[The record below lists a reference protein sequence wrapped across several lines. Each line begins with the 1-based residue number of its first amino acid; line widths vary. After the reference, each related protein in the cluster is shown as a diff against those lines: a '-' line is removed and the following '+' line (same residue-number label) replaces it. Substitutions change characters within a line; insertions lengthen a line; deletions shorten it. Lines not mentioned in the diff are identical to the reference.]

1 MLQRCEMCT
10 AALSTAQG
18 HMCQEQK
25 TATVRPIAVRAV
37 WSSALF
43 QASCIQ
49 SCQLTCNFAL
59 PDTLI
64 PHAYTAAIG
73 SHIYNDTSPFC
84 LRCYL
89 TL

>member
-1 MLQRCEMCT
+1 MQQRCEMRT

-18 HMCQEQK
+18 HICQEQK
-25 TATVRPIAVRAV
+25 TSTVRSIALWPVLSGV
-37 WSSALF
+37 LF

-49 SCQLTCNFAL
+49 TCQLTCNFAL

-64 PHAYTAAIG
+64 PHAYTSAIG
-73 SHIYNDTSPFC
+73 LHIYNDKSTSHP
-84 LRCYL
+84 RRNL